1 MEKPHCVRC
10 LKLMGDMTA
19 EEIFSCQ
26 RIALDEKWG
35 KVRQVVC
42 PGCLD
47 REPEVVTCA
56 ECGGKYRPAGGPCIH
71 EQRSEMWA
79 QAAGPANTRFAT
91 GSVEAAR
98 REVTGYDCRCGQCGV
113 LWQPGHTCIRQPTE
127 REVQSLR
134 DEADFLQLVAA
145 TIIKL
150 SSALRVA
157 TPEVWEVL

>member
-1 MEKPHCVRC
+1 MSQDWSKGVLPAGHPDAMLTGRFTYRTEAHVERNPV
-10 LKLMGDMTA
+10 
-19 EEIFSCQ
+19 E
-26 RIALDEKWG
+26 
-35 KVRQVVC
+35 VC
-42 PGCLD
+42 A
-47 REPEVVTCA
+47 V
-56 ECGGKYRPAGGPCIH
+56 CGGKYRPAGGPCIH
-71 EQRSEMWA
+71 EQRSAMWA

-150 SSALRVA
+150 SNALRVA
-157 TPEVWEVL
+157 APEAWEVL